1 MQERKSQSLL
11 QGASVLA
18 ASMII
23 VKLVGAVFRIPLGSI
38 LDGEGMGYYQTAY
51 SVFVMVYSFS
61 TAGLPAAV
69 AKMVAEQSVRNR
81 YQDIR
86 KIRSLSVKLFFFMG
100 LLGFLLMAIFSKL
113 YVDLTKTSG
122 NAVWSVLAI
131 SPAILFGC
139 MMSAYRGYYEGM
151 RNMTPTAVSQVIEVL
166 AKLVFGLSLSGGV
179 FLLAN
184 KQFETTGI
192 VFGNPAA
199 TEAEM
204 RLYASPYA
212 SAAAILGVTISTFV
226 GTVYLVI
233 LHKRKGDGITSA
245 ELQHS
250 PKPMRG
256 RVLMVRLIKIAIP
269 ISIGSIVVN
278 VGQFIDTFTIMNR
291 LDYAFRTYPDQMT
304 AIFGGLVPD
313 TQIAVAGGAAN
324 FIFGSYSGYALS
336 VFNLVPAF
344 TGIFGKSAL
353 PNVTAAWTAHDRRST
368 RVNIESVIRMT
379 CLFAMPASLGILAM
393 AKPILTLL
401 YPTRAAE
408 VAIAAPVLS
417 LQGISLI
424 FLALATPI
432 FAILQALGRADLPP
446 KFMLLGAILKFVVN
460 WVTIG
465 IPQINV
471 QGAAAGTV
479 SCYATILILSL
490 IWLRKI
496 TGFPIHFVRLSWK
509 TLTASLLCAGT
520 AYGMY
525 HWVLGGFMGEGS
537 LNTLFSIGCGAGVYV
552 IFLLLMRGISKD
564 DVLML
569 PKGEK
574 FAKLL
579 AKYRLLG

>member
-69 AKMVAEQSVRNR
+69 AKMVAEQSVRGR

-86 KIRSLSVKLFFFMG
+86 RIRALSAKLFFFMG
-100 LLGFLLMAIFSKL
+100 LLGFLLMAAFSKL
-113 YVDLTKTSG
+113 YVDISNTSS
-122 NAVWSVLAI
+122 NAIYSVLAI

-151 RNMTPTAVSQVIEVL
+151 RNMTPTAVSQVIEVV
-166 AKLVFGLSLSGGV
+166 AKLVFGLALSGGV
-179 FLLAN
+179 FLIAN
-184 KQFETTGI
+184 QQFETTGV
-192 VFGNPAA
+192 VFGHPAA

-226 GTVYLVI
+226 GTVYLTI
-233 LHKRKGDGITSA
+233 LHKRKGDCITAA

-250 PKPMRG
+250 PRAMRT
-256 RVLMVRLIKIAIP
+256 RVLLVRLIKIAIP

-278 VGQFIDTFTIMNR
+278 VGQFIDTFTIINR
-291 LDYAFRTYPDQMT
+291 LDYAFAAYPEKMN
-304 AIFGGLVPD
+304 AIFGSLVPA
-313 TQIAVAGGAAN
+313 TQMAVEGGAAN

-353 PNVTAAWTAHDRRST
+353 PNVTAAWTSHDIRAT

-446 KFMLLGAILKFVVN
+446 KFMLFGAILKFVVN

-479 SCYATILILSL
+479 SCYATILVLSL

-496 TGFPIHFVRLSWK
+496 TGFPVHFVRLSYK
-509 TLTASLLCAGT
+509 SFAASVLCAVT
-520 AYGMY
+520 AYVSY
-525 HWVLGGFMGEGS
+525 HWILHGILGDGS
-537 LNTLFSIGCGAGVYV
+537 LNTLVSIALGACVYLV
-552 IFLLLMRGISKD
+552 FILLLRGISKD
-564 DVLML
+564 DVFML